1 MIALA
6 LLVGAGTTVEG
17 QAGGRQGARD
27 PDPVP
32 FLIGMRGELRLS
44 DAQVSKLQQ
53 IEADAARLNQ
63 PLMAR
68 MGELRAQIRA
78 LGARDQIPPEHL
90 GKFEEHLAEARHVME
105 QIQSNNWA
113 AMRRVGDVLT
123 ERQKEQVAR
132 VLSELGENIRERS
145 GDISRPS
152 GSGN

>member
-1 MIALA
+1 MVLA

-17 QAGGRQGARD
+17 QSGGRQGDRD

-32 FLIGMRGELRLS
+32 FLIGMRAELRLT

-53 IEADAARLNQ
+53 IEADVTRLNQ

-68 MGELRAQIRA
+68 MGELRGQIRA
-78 LGARDQIPPEHL
+78 LGPREQIPPEHV
-90 GKFEEHLAEARHVME
+90 GRFDEHLAEARQVME
-105 QIQSNNWA
+105 QVQSNNWA
-113 AMRRVGDVLT
+113 SMRRVGDVLS
-123 ERQKEQVAR
+123 ERQKEQVAK
-132 VLSELGENIRERS
+132 VLRELGENIRERS